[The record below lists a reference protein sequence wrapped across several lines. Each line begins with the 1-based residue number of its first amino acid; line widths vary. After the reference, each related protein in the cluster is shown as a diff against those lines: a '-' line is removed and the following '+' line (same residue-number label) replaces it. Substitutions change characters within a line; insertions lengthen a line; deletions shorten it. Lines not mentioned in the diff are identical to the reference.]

1 MRATPET
8 SSPPFAPGAPPP
20 YRRAAGVTLIEI
32 RLTRIEQLFNS
43 LDHAPF
49 LEKDLDEDAEEY
61 IVGALRDLGRRE
73 PARLVLHLP
82 AAELQRIDPDAIGAS
97 IRHYFAY
104 RLWGERRRLRRELR
118 VGVAS
123 LAIGLSFLAA
133 CIALRNVVAA
143 TWHTGWAD
151 AVQEGL
157 LISGWVAMWRPIEIF
172 LYDWW
177 PIWQTGRLHAR
188 LAELPVECRAL

>member
-1 MRATPET
+1 M
-8 SSPPFAPGAPPP
+8 
-20 YRRAAGVTLIEI
+20 
-32 RLTRIEQLFNS
+32 
-43 LDHAPF
+43 
-49 LEKDLDEDAEEY
+49 
-61 IVGALRDLGRRE
+61 RDLGRRE

-82 AAELQRIDPDAIGAS
+82 PAELERIDRDAIGAS
-97 IRHYFAY
+97 IHHYFAY

-118 VGVAS
+118 VGLAS
-123 LAIGLSFLAA
+123 LAIGLSFLTA
-133 CIALRNVVAA
+133 CLALRDFVAA

-151 AVQEGL
+151 AVGEGL

-177 PIWQTGRLHAR
+177 PIWQTVRLYAR